1 MTADPVLDRSGGSVA
16 RPVMG
21 SQRHTTWVILIT
33 ALVARIIIL
42 AFTLVNYPHDWLY
55 SRGIEMGLLA
65 KSLLHGL
72 GYSSPFGGAT
82 GPTAFIAP
90 GYPTLI
96 AAIFFVFG
104 MDSSA
109 SAIAIMAMHILFG
122 LATIWLIMQVARE
135 LFDFPTA
142 TLAGIFWAI
151 ALPPLFLMTI
161 FWDTN
166 ISCCAMLGMISFALR
181 CRRQPGTRLWIAM
194 GATCAVIALINP
206 ALLPSMFAILCWT
219 AWQTWRVNPRGPVLG
234 ALALLTLFSPWPIRN
249 AMRFHAFI
257 PLRSTV
263 GFELWMGNQ
272 PGATGFLNESI
283 FPMYN
288 KPELDQY
295 IAQGEVAYTQEKSKE
310 AKAYIRSHPS
320 IFVKLTLRRIVRF
333 WSGTGNSPSS
343 LIFAIHATVT
353 TLLGFTGLWFMFRR
367 RLASA
372 AWLFAL
378 PLLVFPLPY
387 YITHAEFRY
396 RIVIDPL
403 LTILAAYAITQ
414 IAAEKKPAVPDA
426 LPAHAR

>member
-1 MTADPVLDRSGGSVA
+1 MTADPVLDRSGGSVE
-16 RPVMG
+16 RPIIG

-42 AFTLVNYPHDWLY
+42 AFTLVNYPQNWLY

-72 GYSSPFGGAT
+72 GYSSPFGGST

-104 MDSSA
+104 VDSNA
-109 SAIAIMAMHILFG
+109 SAITIMVLHILFG
-122 LATIWLIMQVARE
+122 LATIWLMMHIARD
-135 LFDFPTA
+135 LFDLPTA
-142 TLAGIFWAI
+142 TLAGVFWAI

-166 ISCCAMLGMISFALR
+166 ISCCALAGMIALALR
-181 CRRQPGTRLWIAM
+181 CRREPSTRLWISM
-194 GATCAVIALINP
+194 GASCAVIALVNP
-206 ALLPSMFAILCWT
+206 ALLPSMLAILGWT
-219 AWQTWRVNPRGPVLG
+219 AWHTWRICLRGPLLG
-234 ALALLTLFSPWPIRN
+234 AITLLVLFAPWPIRN
-249 AMRFHAFI
+249 AIRFHAFI

-263 GFELWMGNQ
+263 GFELWMGNRS
-272 PGATGFLNESI
+272 GATGFLNESI

-288 KPELDQY
+288 KPELASY
-295 IAQGEVAYTQEKSKE
+295 IAKGEVAYTQGKSNE
-310 AKAYIRSHPS
+310 AKAYIVAHPAV
-320 IFVKLTLRRIVRF
+320 FVKLSLRRVFRF

-343 LIFAIHATVT
+343 RIFAIHASLT
-353 TLLGFTGLWFMFRR
+353 TLLGAAGLWFMFRR
-367 RLASA
+367 HLTSA

-403 LTILAAYAITQ
+403 LTILAAYGITQ
-414 IAAEKKPAVPDA
+414 MAAEQSAVPEPP
-426 LPAHAR
+426 PAFAE

>member
-1 MTADPVLDRSGGSVA
+1 MTADPVLDRSAGSVE
-16 RPVMG
+16 RPLTG
-21 SQRHTTWVILIT
+21 SQEHTTWVILIT

-42 AFTLVNYPHDWLY
+42 GFTLVNYPHDWLF

-65 KSLLHGL
+65 QSLLHGL

-96 AAIFFVFG
+96 AAVFFVFG
-104 MDSSA
+104 IDSYA
-109 SAIAIMAMHILFG
+109 SAIAIMVLHILFG
-122 LATIWLIMQVARE
+122 LATVWLMMHIARD

-142 TLAGIFWAI
+142 TLAGVFWAI

-166 ISCCAMLGMISFALR
+166 ISCCALAGMIALALR
-181 CRRQPGTRLWIAM
+181 CRREPSTRLWIAM

-206 ALLPSMFAILCWT
+206 ALLPSMLAILAWT
-219 AWQTWRVNPRGPVLG
+219 AWHTWRANPRAPLLG
-234 ALALLTLFSPWPIRN
+234 ALTLLLLFAPWPIRN
-249 AMRFHAFI
+249 AIRFHAFI

-263 GFELWMGNQ
+263 GFELWMGNR

-288 KPELDQY
+288 KPELAQY
-295 IAQGEVAYTQEKSKE
+295 IAQGEVAYTQGKSNQ
-310 AKAYIRSHPS
+310 AKAYILAHPTT
-320 IFVKLTLRRIVRF
+320 FVKLTLRRIFRF

-343 LIFAIHATVT
+343 AIFAVHAGLT
-353 TLLGFTGLWFMFRR
+353 TLLGAAGLWFMFRR
-367 RLASA
+367 RLTSA

-403 LTILAAYAITQ
+403 LTILAAYAVTRMASQ
-414 IAAEKKPAVPDA
+414 PPMGSTTT
-426 LPAHAR
+426 